1 MQTVVCVRCR
11 QASFCPRAC
20 ATRVHLAGHVS
31 QHHLSCAR
39 LSSTTDSVAARRTTT
54 GEQSHLP
61 HLHRSHSQPPTGT
74 PPPTTLMLSLH
85 LSLTSSLHNADSTS
99 IRRPFD
105 ARSTAYQRSLR
116 SQRRNTPVPAVTLAA
131 VTLDPFTYLG
141 RTAYGRNE
149 CRRMVVVQSNCS
161 RMGVERR

>member
-74 PPPTTLMLSLH
+74 PPPTTLMLSVH
-85 LSLTSSLHNADSTS
+85 LVAYADLTS
-99 IRRPFD
+99 IRRAFD
-105 ARSTAYQRSLR
+105 ARSTAYQRSLSAQLGNTGRRPTGR
-116 SQRRNTPVPAVTLAA
+116 SQADL
-131 VTLDPFTYLG
+131 FIYLG
-141 RTAYGRNE
+141 RSAAARSSSGRSAV
-149 CRRMVVVQSNCS
+149 RMAVEWQSNHSCNH
-161 RMGVERR
+161 GP

>member
-74 PPPTTLMLSLH
+74 PPPTTLMLSVH
-85 LSLTSSLHNADSTS
+85 LVAYADLTS
-99 IRRPFD
+99 IRRAFD

-161 RMGVERR
+161 RMGVEWR